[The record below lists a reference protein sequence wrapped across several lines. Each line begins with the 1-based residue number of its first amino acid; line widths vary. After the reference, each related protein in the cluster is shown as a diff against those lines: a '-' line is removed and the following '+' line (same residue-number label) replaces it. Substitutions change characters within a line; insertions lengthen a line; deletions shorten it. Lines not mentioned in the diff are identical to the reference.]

1 VTPTPAQGIVTE
13 IVAVPGD
20 STRQIVLN
28 RYD

>member
-1 VTPTPAQGIVTE
+1 IVTE

>member
-1 VTPTPAQGIVTE
+1 TE